1 MSRLGVLH
9 LCRFAFVFCLVVR
22 VAAPLIVV
30 MLGRVVGGRGRCDDE
45 VEHRNGEV
53 GGRRRG
59 RDHVVVGRRLV
70 DLQQLIDIGDVDSAL
85 KMII

>member
-1 MSRLGVLH
+1 
-9 LCRFAFVFCLVVR
+9 
-22 VAAPLIVV
+22 

-53 GGRRRG
+53 GGRRRS

-70 DLQQLIDIGDVDSAL
+70 DLQLIDIGDVNTAL
-85 KMII
+85 KMVIYKIRFDIENLKNV